1 MKKIGILTF
10 HFAINNGAVLQC
22 LALYKYVKQVV
33 GDGVEVK
40 VIDYQPKYHTN
51 LYADIINPFPQALA
65 FAKEFGDKSIYYRCY
80 RFCRNVVAVSKKNA
94 HFFTRKERKLS
105 FQQYLNGKIDRT
117 EIVRNEEELR
127 DKCTNFNMYITGS
140 DQIWNS
146 QVTNYCVDAQYYLK
160 FAQHIDAI
168 KISYAASAKFSSKDV
183 REIVPLLKQY
193 DTISVREKSAL
204 QQLQEMGF
212 DKSRMDVDP
221 TLLLCR
227 SDYEEFEDKIDLPF
241 SKYIVFYGL
250 PTDNSKELL
259 AVLYK
264 IKNEYNLPIVDCS
277 ASNFNIRKSLRLKTL
292 SPGGFLSVIKNAKCV
307 VTDSFHGTVFSI
319 IYNVDFWT
327 VYPRLHAERIEN
339 LLSSVKLDGR
349 AVRNEDEC
357 VTDPIQWNIVN
368 RKLEILSNS
377 SKEFL
382 NDYLNSL

>member
-1 MKKIGILTF
+1 
-10 HFAINNGAVLQC
+10 
-22 LALYKYVKQVV
+22 
-33 GDGVEVK
+33 
-40 VIDYQPKYHTN
+40 
-51 LYADIINPFPQALA
+51 
-65 FAKEFGDKSIYYRCY
+65 
-80 RFCRNVVAVSKKNA
+80 
-94 HFFTRKERKLS
+94 
-105 FQQYLNGKIDRT
+105 
-117 EIVRNEEELR
+117 
-127 DKCTNFNMYITGS
+127 
-140 DQIWNS
+140 
-146 QVTNYCVDAQYYLK
+146 
-160 FAQHIDAI
+160 
-168 KISYAASAKFSSKDV
+168 
-183 REIVPLLKQY
+183 
-193 DTISVREKSAL
+193 
-204 QQLQEMGF
+204 MGF

-307 VTDSFHGTVFSI
+307 VTNSFHGTVFSI